1 MFFNTE
7 LFPFFFSHHRR
18 TCRGRRYWSVCG
30 FWKQEDY
37 GNLRYSGKISAQS
50 QAVLDRTLHTSGYS
64 IGTMIRNILTWFF
77 FLSNHVTCRIH
88 RENHSLRSKRY
99 YSPLLRRPLAG
110 WTVFFFGFTHR
121 PQSPCTDTG
130 PPLHKRSVFLSH
142 SLLFYP
148 LYSLALG
155 AKNRLTFQ
163 TTYFRNLIV
172 SSETAT
178 DNEKG
183 KSVTILNLVFVW
195 CEEYRSRSVLTAKVD
210 YSRRAVCSTQWKWK
224 VLLEYWVGMLHELLE
239 RFKLYIL
246 FYIPHFIRVIH
257 TYTVVLKRWLIQ
269 RLKPNFRRNIV
280 LAYTTG
286 FI

>member
-7 LFPFFFSHHRR
+7 LFPFFFSHHRW

-37 GNLRYSGKISAQS
+37 GNLRYSGKIPAQS
-50 QAVLDRTLHTSGYS
+50 QAAFDRTLHTSGYS

-110 WTVFFFGFTHR
+110 WIVFFFGFTHR

-148 LYSLALG
+148 LYSGCLAC
-155 AKNRLTFQ
+155 LTELAVKEVFDS
-163 TTYFRNLIV
+163 TTVPLWFSVYLVLIRHNTLARYRRSCLLRSCQISV
-172 SSETAT
+172 TGMETWIQLHDEEYCRAFMLT
-178 DNEKG
+178 NEKD
-183 KSVTILNLVFVW
+183 
-195 CEEYRSRSVLTAKVD
+195 SRSAFLNNK
-210 YSRRAVCSTQWKWK
+210 KW
-224 VLLEYWVGMLHELLE
+224 YNRPRSFH
-239 RFKLYIL
+239 R
-246 FYIPHFIRVIH
+246 
-257 TYTVVLKRWLIQ
+257 Q
-269 RLKPNFRRNIV
+269 
-280 LAYTTG
+280 
-286 FI
+286 